1 MDAVAYAV
9 EAAVEQSHWWFV
21 GRRRLFARRIE
32 RLAIARDARVLD
44 LGTSTGTNLRM
55 LRDIGMTNVVG
66 LDLSDEAIRFC
77 REKGLGKVHKGD
89 ITAIPFPDRSFD
101 MVLATD
107 IIEHVD
113 ADEKALEE
121 VARILKPG
129 GRAIITVPAFTALW
143 GPQDDL
149 AFHKRRY
156 RMVPLVAKAER
167 AGLRVRDKF
176 YFNFLLFAPIY
187 IARRILSVIPNRVRS
202 ENEINGP
209 LMNRILTAIFEAD
222 LRAAPYLQPPF
233 GVSIFL
239 LVERPTE

>member
-1 MDAVAYAV
+1 MDAAAYAI
-9 EAAVEQSHWWFV
+9 EAAVEQNHWWFV
-21 GRRRLFARRIE
+21 GRRGLFARRIAG
-32 RLAIARDARVLD
+32 LHVPKDARVLD

-55 LRDIGMTNVVG
+55 LRDVGMTNVVG

-77 REKGLGKVHKGD
+77 DEKGLGKVHKGD

-113 ADEKALEE
+113 DDARALAE
-121 VARILKPG
+121 VARVLKPAG
-129 GRAIITVPAFTALW
+129 KAIITVPAFRSLW
-143 GPQDDL
+143 GPQDEL

-156 RMVPLVAKAER
+156 RMAPLVAKAER
-167 AGLRVRDKF
+167 AGLTVRDKF
-176 YFNFLLFAPIY
+176 HFNFLLFAPIY
-187 IARRILSVIPNRVRS
+187 VARRILSVIPNRIRS

-209 LMNRILTAIFEAD
+209 LVNRILSAIFEAD
-222 LRAAPYLQPPF
+222 LRVAPHLRPPF

-239 LVERPTE
+239 LVERPAE